1 MRRPRKDRY
10 AQACAF
16 LAKAA
21 YGMCLTR
28 DLMQRLRND
37 AQLRQICGWKQLW
50 QIPHEAAFSRAFTE
64 FAAMEL
70 PQFVHEALIAETQ

>member
-1 MRRPRKDRY
+1 
-10 AQACAF
+10 
-16 LAKAA
+16 
-21 YGMCLTR
+21 
-28 DLMQRLRND
+28 MQRLRND